1 MATQTGGCL
10 CGQVTYTLEGDP
22 AATAVCHCKNCQR
35 QSGAAFSVNLLVR
48 ESQLS
53 LKGTMTT
60 FDDKGDS
67 GNKVYRKFCGTCG
80 SPILSA
86 LEGMPGMVAV
96 KAGTLDDVS
105 GVKPAVQV
113 WCDSKQG
120 WVELSGLP
128 GFGKSP
134 PSR

>member
-1 MATQTGGCL
+1 MTSQTGRCL
-10 CGQVTYTLEGDP
+10 CGQVSYSIDGAP
-22 AATAVCHCKNCQR
+22 AVTAVCHCTHCQR
-35 QSGAAFSVNLLVR
+35 QSGAAFSVNLMVQ
-48 ESQLS
+48 ESQLT
-53 LKGTMTT
+53 LKGAMTT
-60 FDDKGDS
+60 FEDKGDS

-86 LEGMPGMVAV
+86 LEGMPGMVAI

-120 WVELSGLP
+120 WVDLAGMP
-128 GFGKSP
+128 AFGKSP

>member
-10 CGQVTYTLEGDP
+10 CGQVTYKLEGDP
-22 AATAVCHCKNCQR
+22 AATAVCQCTHCQR
-35 QSGAAFSVNLLVR
+35 QSGAAFSVNLLVQ
-48 ESQLS
+48 ENQLS
-53 LKGTMTT
+53 LHGALTT
-60 FDDKGDS
+60 YEDTGDS
-67 GNKVYRKFCGTCG
+67 GNKVHRKFCGRCG

-105 GVKPAVQV
+105 AVRPAVQV
-113 WCDSKQG
+113 WCDSKQD
-120 WVELSGLP
+120 WVDLTGMP

-134 PSR
+134 PSH